1 MSNTLMSYK
10 ERVAGLSPDSIR
22 EKVMTFSADY
32 WKGVAVDVGIGGG
45 GWARYLRKS
54 NKFEKIIGIDILDCR
69 DPDMRD
75 IEFYLVNLAE
85 KPLPFAN
92 NSVDCVFAIE
102 VLEHLE
108 NPRFFIRE
116 VFRVLKPGG
125 QLVMSTP
132 SCDSLTSKISFLF
145 RGYFPAFCEHDYEGS
160 GHITS
165 ITNLDFRRMS
175 KEAGFEKVYQDF
187 SLPGR
192 IPSMKQS
199 WQKFFPFLKGILW
212 SDSFIARCE
221 K

>member
-1 MSNTLMSYK
+1 MSNTLIDYR
-10 ERVAGLSPDSIR
+10 ERIAGLSPDTIR
-22 EKVMTFSADY
+22 EKVMDFSIDH
-32 WKGVAVDVGIGGG
+32 WKGVALDVGIGGG

-54 NKFEKIIGIDILDCR
+54 NNFEKIIGIDILDCR
-69 DPDMRD
+69 DEDMRD
-75 IEFYLVNLAE
+75 IDFFLVNLAE
-85 KPLPFAN
+85 KPLPFNAN
-92 NSVDCVFAIE
+92 TVDCIFAIE

-125 QLVMSTP
+125 QFIMSTP
-132 SCDSLTSKISFLF
+132 SCDSLTSKISFLL
-145 RGYFPAFCEHDYEGS
+145 RGYFPAFCEHDYRGS
-160 GHITS
+160 GHISS
-165 ITNLDFRRMS
+165 ITNLDFKRMS
-175 KEAGFEKVYQDF
+175 KEAGFEKVYMDF

-192 IPSMKQS
+192 IPSMKLS